1 MDNQMQHEGQGGDQ
15 IGTKTGIGR
24 AYKVRPLFCFWLSII
39 LLTLTHLQHTVYFP
53 IHLCSCLCK
62 HDHPGGSFLQN
73 QPCSCK
79 RDLPCPRFCK
89 DDHPRGSIMK
99 CDHPPPSCLQ
109 LQSPPFP
116 TTTQGTTQGARSCTT
131 DLPCP

>member
-1 MDNQMQHEGQGGDQ
+1 MDNQMQHEGQSGDQ

-24 AYKVRPLFCFWLSII
+24 AYKVCPPFCFWLSII

-73 QPCSCK
+73 RPCSCK
-79 RDLPCPRFCK
+79 CDLPRPRFCK
-89 DDHPRGSIMK
+89 DDHSRGSIMK
-99 CDHPPPSCLQ
+99 HE
-109 LQSPPFP
+109 SPHLP
-116 TTTQGTTQGARSCTT
+116 TTTQGRPFHIGAPPS
-131 DLPCP
+131 LPPPLKHPER